1 MKKQDFFTRPGIV
14 CITAVFCCALW
25 GSAVPFIKTGYLL
38 FSIDATDTASILVF
52 AGLRFALA
60 GILVLIAG
68 SFLQKRILLPT
79 KTSLKAI
86 PILALFQTAGQYF
99 LYYIGLAHTSGVN
112 GSIISGTS
120 AFFAL
125 LVASLLF
132 RFEKLSLTKV
142 IGCILGFFGIL
153 IMNLQ
158 GVQPFSLLGD
168 GFMILSQLSS
178 AISAAFI
185 KLFTQKD
192 GAVMLSGYQ
201 FFLGGVVLMAVGLLM
216 GGHLELNDV
225 SGLLV
230 LFHLAFVSACAYTL
244 WGILLSKN
252 PVSKVGIFGC
262 LIPIMGVLLSA
273 LMLQE
278 TGQAFSWT
286 GLLSL
291 TLIVCGVWIVN
302 KGDKRQ
308 DD

>member
-142 IGCILGFFGIL
+142 
-153 IMNLQ
+153 N
-158 GVQPFSLLGD
+158 

-192 GAVMLSGYQ
+192 DAVMLSGYQ

-262 LIPIMGVLLSA
+262 LIPVMGVLLSA